1 MQDTHFIPEI
11 ESFIESLWGYKCIFN
26 SFSSNSRGVCILFN
40 NDFEFKIHRER
51 KDCEGNLLALD
62 MTIEENKVTLI
73 NIYGPNNDNPD
84 FYDTVREVLLEFDN
98 EYFILCGDFNLAL
111 NPSQDTNNYCG
122 INNPKGTE

>member
-1 MQDTHFIPEI
+1 M
-11 ESFIESLWGYKCIFN
+11 YKCIFKL
-26 SFSSNSRGVCILFN
+26 FSSNSRGVCISFN

-51 KDCEGNLLALD
+51 KDCEGILLALD

-84 FYDTVREVLLEFDN
+84 FYDTVRKVLLDFDN
-98 EYFILCGDFNLAL
+98 EYFILYGDFNPAL

-122 INNPKGTE
+122 INNPKARSNVLEIMEDPIFFIIIVY